1 MCVGEVTRQVLYF
14 LQGNTLAT
22 FSFEASRCYG
32 IVSSPALST
41 HTKSIEAMLSDQL
54 SFFLTLQNKVFS
66 TFIQLISSHIVVL
79 PDRRDE

>member
-1 MCVGEVTRQVLYF
+1 
-14 LQGNTLAT
+14 
-22 FSFEASRCYG
+22 
-32 IVSSPALST
+32 
-41 HTKSIEAMLSDQL
+41 MLSDQL

>member
-1 MCVGEVTRQVLYF
+1 MCADEVTQQVLYF

-41 HTKSIEAMLSDQL
+41 HTNSIETMLSDQL
-54 SFFLTLQNKVFS
+54 SFFLTLQNNVFS